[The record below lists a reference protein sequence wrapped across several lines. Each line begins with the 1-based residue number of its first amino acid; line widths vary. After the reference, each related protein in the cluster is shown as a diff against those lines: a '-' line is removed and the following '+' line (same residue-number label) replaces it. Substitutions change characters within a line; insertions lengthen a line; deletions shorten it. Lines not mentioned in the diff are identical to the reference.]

1 MIRFLFPRTKRCT
14 LYPVPF
20 SSASQ
25 KGFSALSLFFMG
37 LVLLILMNFTGFFK
51 HPKSPITDTNIY
63 TSSGSKQIDGKGLHM
78 TNLDFESPT
87 PTPTT
92 PITPVPT
99 RPGVTITPTP
109 TGKYCPHYSIPI
121 DCECDPHLSVGLYCN
136 GNFPPDGIPVCLGE
150 TPQCLSRASEDS
162 SCNWYCMG
170 KPVIYLYPTKPTYVD
185 VTVSG
190 NIIES
195 IPLVEKGRLHSATS
209 SQGWFGVLAMP
220 GGILLYKNNYYRE
233 LYYESSQQ
241 ELNPPNH
248 GIFIKTE
255 NIEEELRIQT
265 MKLGLDTMESN
276 EFVEYWTP
284 RLKALNKKYILFSIL
299 DKKEKERTDHV
310 EINPK
315 PDTFIEFIA
324 YFKGVDE
331 EFETKLFNPP
341 TPPKR
346 IGFTAVEWGGIIDR

>member
-14 LYPVPF
+14 LCPEPF

-37 LVLLILMNFTGFFK
+37 LVLLILMNFTGFFA

-136 GNFPPDGIPVCLGE
+136 GNFPPDGMPVCLGE
-150 TPQCLSRASEDS
+150 TPECKAHASKDS

-195 IPLVEKGRLHSATS
+195 IPEYNN
-209 SQGWFGVLAMP
+209 GWFGVLALP
-220 GGILLYKNNYYRE
+220 GGVLFYKNNYYRE
-233 LYYESSQQ
+233 LYYESSQ
-241 ELNPPNH
+241 EKLNPPDN
-248 GIFIKTE
+248 GIFLETSTLKE
-255 NIEEELRIQT
+255 GLKKQVL
-265 MKLGLDTMESN
+265 KLGLIDIEAQ
-276 EFVEYWTP
+276 EFVDYWTP

-346 IGFTAVEWGGIIDR
+346 IRFTAVEWGGVIDR